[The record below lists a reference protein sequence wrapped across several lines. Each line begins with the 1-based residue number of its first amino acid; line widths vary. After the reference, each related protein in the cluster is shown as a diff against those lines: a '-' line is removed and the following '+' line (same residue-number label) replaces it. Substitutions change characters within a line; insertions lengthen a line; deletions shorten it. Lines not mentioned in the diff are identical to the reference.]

1 MTTPTTQ
8 SHPTEPEAA
17 RAGSPTGAPSP
28 DPVAAS
34 SDARKSGAT
43 ENAWINFAMFSIGA
57 VAVIGFLVIMFG
69 IYVLEPDSVAMILIG
84 MGILLI
90 ATIAWLVAAWVM
102 LGGFIL
108 GLFTSRGKKSRK
120 SRLQQG

>member
-8 SHPTEPEAA
+8 SHPTEPDAT
-17 RAGSPTGAPSP
+17 RAGGPTGTPSP
-28 DPVAAS
+28 GPAAAS
-34 SDARKSGAT
+34 SEARKSGAT

-69 IYVLEPDSVAMILIG
+69 IYVLEPDSVAMVLIG
-84 MGILLI
+84 MSILLI
-90 ATIAWLVAAWVM
+90 ATIAWVVVSWIM
-102 LGGFIL
+102 LGSFIL
-108 GLFTSRGKKSRK
+108 GLLTSRGKKSRK

>member
-8 SHPTEPEAA
+8 SHPTEPEAT
-17 RAGSPTGAPSP
+17 REGGPTGTPSP
-28 DPVAAS
+28 GPVAAS

-69 IYVLEPDSVAMILIG
+69 IYVLEPDSVTMILAG

-90 ATIAWLVAAWVM
+90 ATIAWLVAAWIM
-102 LGGFIL
+102 LGSFIL

>member
-8 SHPTEPEAA
+8 SHPTEPDAT
-17 RAGSPTGAPSP
+17 RDGNPTGAPSP
-28 DPVAAS
+28 GPVAAS

-84 MGILLI
+84 MSILLI